1 MTGDGSR
8 GLRPHGVRR
17 RKRVPTRLGVWLA
30 CLVLLLAGCG
40 RTAVVA
46 TDRTLGAPAPGGGAG
61 ARLVSL
67 QASRAAAARH
77 AKLEEAAATWYL
89 ARLTLDEQL
98 GQMLLNG
105 CACGYAGGPMYSPDL
120 RTMVESE
127 HIGGLILFDTDFGA
141 PHSDSFD
148 QTRTTLR
155 EVQARATIPL
165 LIGTDQEGGDVSRLG
180 RYFGDFPSERDLAT
194 SGNPKLAYQ
203 WGERT
208 ARDLRATGF
217 NLDFAPVVDVPV
229 DGGGY
234 WGPWRTYSDDP
245 RVVARYAGAFMRGLQ
260 AAGVVAC
267 LKHYPGIGAVTKDPH
282 ATLPVVTRA
291 LGQFRQSELYPYQ
304 ALIPAGS
311 DMIMAT
317 DVLVPKVDPTYPA
330 ELSRTWITGILRRQL
345 GYNGVIMT
353 DALWMGGIGH
363 TWNVTEAAVLAVEAG
378 NDVVLAGYDAAS
390 TQGILDGLKAAIRS
404 GHLSV
409 AQVRASVRRVLLL
422 KVRVGMLP
430 IPNALLA
437 GQHVVAAEAVVSTG
451 R

>member
-1 MTGDGSR
+1 V
-8 GLRPHGVRR
+8 LA
-17 RKRVPTRLGVWLA
+17 RLGVWLA
-30 CLVLLLAGCG
+30 CLALLLAGCG

-46 TDRTLGAPAPGGGAG
+46 ADRTLGAPASAARAG
-61 ARLVSL
+61 TRLAQL
-67 QASRAAAARH
+67 QASRTAAARH
-77 AKLEEAAATWYL
+77 AKVVDAAVTWYL
-89 ARLTLDEQL
+89 THLTLDEQL

-105 CACGYAGGPMYSPDL
+105 CACGYAEGPVYSPDL
-120 RTMVESE
+120 RTMVEDQ

-141 PHSDSFD
+141 PHSNSFD

-155 EVQARATIPL
+155 EVQARASIPL

-194 SGNPKLAYQ
+194 SGNPHLAYQ

-229 DGGGY
+229 NGGGY
-234 WGPWRTYSDDP
+234 WGPWRTYSEDP
-245 RVVARYAGAFMRGLQ
+245 KVVARYAAAFMRGLQ

-282 ATLPVVTRA
+282 ATLPVVSRT
-291 LGQFRQSELYPYQ
+291 LDQFRQTELYPYQ
-304 ALIPAGS
+304 ALIPAGP

-317 DVLVPKVDPTYPA
+317 DVLVPAVDPTYPA
-330 ELSRTWITGILRRQL
+330 ELSRTWITDILRRQL
-345 GYNGVIMT
+345 GYDGVIMT
-353 DALWMGGIGH
+353 DALWMGGVSH

-378 NDVVLAGYDAAS
+378 NDIVLAGFDAAS
-390 TQGILDGLKAAIRS
+390 TQSILDGLKAALQS
-404 GHLSV
+404 GHLAL
-409 AQVRASVRRVLLL
+409 AQVRTSVQRILLL
-422 KVRVGMLP
+422 KIRDGLLP
-430 IPNALLA
+430 IPAAL
-437 GQHVVAAEAVVSTG
+437 QMSPHVVAAEAEEGTG